1 MKQASKSGRRNKPR
15 KPRAA
20 PAKDPRGLELAQT
33 KRKAREHRK
42 EIANL
47 KRSGE
52 VKDKH
57 IARLQM
63 AVEYLTKCAKAD
75 EDTKD

>member
-1 MKQASKSGRRNKPR
+1 MKQPSNLVRRKKP
-15 KPRAA
+15 KTPGTT
-20 PAKDPRGLELAQT
+20 PAKDPRGFELAQT
-33 KRKAREHRK
+33 KLKARKHR
-42 EIANL
+42 EAIANL

-63 AVEYLTKCAKAD
+63 AVDYLAKCAKAD